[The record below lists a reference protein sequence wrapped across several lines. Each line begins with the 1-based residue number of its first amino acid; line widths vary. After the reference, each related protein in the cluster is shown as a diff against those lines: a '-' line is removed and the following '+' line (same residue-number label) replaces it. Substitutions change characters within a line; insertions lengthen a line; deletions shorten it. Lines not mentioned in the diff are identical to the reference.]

1 MSHSAEATAKRTVNL
16 DYDITTRRMVI
27 VYDPE
32 NAGGSRTR
40 LQVQPWRGAH
50 EFLVNETQAAGC
62 NKWIVRVRV
71 EWDAQS
77 ALDGDPGTLL
87 VSYRLEDYDVRDLMD
102 CTAH

>member
-1 MSHSAEATAKRTVNL
+1 MSRSAEATAKRTVDL
-16 DYDITTRRMVI
+16 DYDTTTRRMVI

-32 NAGGSRTR
+32 NASGSRTC

-77 ALDGDPGTLL
+77 ALDGNPGTLL
-87 VSYRLEDYDVRDLMD
+87 VNYRLDDYDVMDLID
-102 CTAH
+102 CTAY

>member
-1 MSHSAEATAKRTVNL
+1 MSQDIEATAKRTVDV
-16 DYDITTRRMVI
+16 DYDTTSRRMVI

-32 NAGGSRTR
+32 NVGGSRTR
-40 LQVQPWRGAH
+40 LQVHPWRGAH
-50 EFLVNETQAAGC
+50 EFLVNESQAAGC

-87 VSYRLEDYDVRDLMD
+87 VSYGLEDYDVRDLMD